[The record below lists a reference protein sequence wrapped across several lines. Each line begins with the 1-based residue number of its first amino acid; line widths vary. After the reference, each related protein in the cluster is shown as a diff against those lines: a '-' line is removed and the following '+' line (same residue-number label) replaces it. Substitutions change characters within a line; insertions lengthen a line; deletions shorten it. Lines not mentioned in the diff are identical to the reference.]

1 MMEKLNIVI
10 TQGIAVVCGSAFLN
24 IEKYICRGDRII
36 ENTMELN
43 NLQYV
48 QNNEILRFII
58 NNGMI
63 NISDVQN
70 SMEAMKRKE
79 LLDKHPYKIWEGKDG
94 KWYTYLPDNDGGR
107 VLKKRKTQKDIEDLV
122 INYVK
127 STDKIFLES
136 LFNEWS
142 SSKLEYGEIQKQTYD
157 RYKTDF
163 HRFFDGSD
171 ISKKDVRKISE
182 DDLEEF
188 IRKSIKDKGLSR
200 KAFGG
205 LRILLTGIFKYAKKS
220 KYTQISITQF
230 LGDLELP
237 KKCFVKKQVNDS
249 ESVFTD
255 AEVEKITDY
264 VNQNESLINYGIL
277 LAFQTGVRV
286 GELCTLKPS
295 DVEGN
300 KLHICRTEV
309 RYRDENGDYVFEVR
323 ESPKTEAGNRDIVLN
338 SEAQRTLKKIRKLNP
353 FGEYMFMR
361 DGKRIKEK
369 AFSVKITKICRYV
382 GIKERSMH
390 KARKTYATK
399 LINGGVDE
407 SIVIKQMGH
416 TSIDCT
422 KNYYYFNN
430 KNDEDMVKQ
439 IEKAISY

>member
-1 MMEKLNIVI
+1 MI
-10 TQGIAVVCGSAFLN
+10 
-24 IEKYICRGDRII
+24 D
-36 ENTMELN
+36 
-43 NLQYV
+43 
-48 QNNEILRFII
+48 I
-58 NNGMI
+58 NN
-63 NISDVQN
+63 VQN
-70 SMEAMKRKE
+70 SIEAMKRKE
-79 LLDKHPYKIWEGKDG
+79 LLEKHPYKIWQGKDG
-94 KWYTYLPDNDGGR
+94 RWYTYLPDDDGR
-107 VLKKRKTQKDIEDLV
+107 RILKKRKTQKEIEELV

-127 STDKIFLES
+127 STEKILLEV

-142 SSKLEYGEIQKQTYD
+142 LSKLEFGEIQKQTYD

-163 HRFFDGSD
+163 YRFFNGTE
-171 ISKKDVRKISE
+171 ISKKDVRKITE
-182 DDLEEF
+182 EDLEEF
-188 IRKSIKDKGLSR
+188 IRISIRDKGLSR

-205 LRILLTGIFKYAKKS
+205 LRILLTGIFKYAKKC

-230 LGDLELP
+230 FGDLELP

-249 ESVFTD
+249 DAVFTD
-255 AEVEKITDY
+255 EEVERITKY
-264 VNQNESLINYGIL
+264 INENESLINYGIL

-286 GELCTLKPS
+286 GELCALKSS
-295 DVEGN
+295 DIEGN

-323 ESPKTEAGNRDIVLN
+323 ESPKTEAGNRDIILN
-338 SEAQRTLKKIRKLNP
+338 SAAQKTLKKIRKMNP
-353 FGEYMFMR
+353 FGEYMFMK
-361 DGKRIKEK
+361 DEKRIKEK

-407 SIVIKQMGH
+407 SIVIRQMGH
-416 TSIDCT
+416 TSINCT

-430 KNDEDMVKQ
+430 KNDEEMIKQ